1 MSTPMW
7 DVPEHMM
14 IPVTVNGEG
23 PAEGDDFHHL
33 ECWCGNPKCEIE
45 LRELRD
51 LRNQLARTQL
61 LHDPVEIADRL
72 EDLRTGE
79 PHMDG
84 SVTAFWSKYPDRP
97 GQIASTLPPPV
108 LFVLGRAIDALRD
121 FAEGS

>member
-51 LRNQLARTQL
+51 LRGRLVRTQV
-61 LHDPVEIADRL
+61 HHGPIEIAGRL
-72 EDLRTGE
+72 EDLGSGE

-84 SVTAFWSKYPDRP
+84 GVTAVWPKYYNQP
-97 GQIASTLPPPV
+97 GQVPVRIPAPV
-108 LFVLGRAIDALRD
+108 LFVLHRAVDALRD